1 MTTFLMGLAVAL
13 VLSYPFAYCAAWL
26 AAWLAAVFVEDED
39 EAEEEE
45 PFDEFAHNLQWAA
58 TAWPLHAGYF
68 SGWEDRGKP
77 FPEIY
82 RKRGADQF
90 SYSQSPLHRI
100 MAGGHSSFSPE
111 FRLKLWQND
120 SYRKSVAWVFSELDS
135 SDVDAALRAA
145 TSMMNKAYGYW
156 RPMIATILLAYAE
169 GLMPAKSSLAAE
181 AAEAVLLLEREY
193 RSELASSQCR
203 QRERLRKLKV
213 LSSAEQAFRKEK
225 SFQQ

>member
-1 MTTFLMGLAVAL
+1 
-13 VLSYPFAYCAAWL
+13 
-26 AAWLAAVFVEDED
+26 
-39 EAEEEE
+39 
-45 PFDEFAHNLQWAA
+45 
-58 TAWPLHAGYF
+58 
-68 SGWEDRGKP
+68 
-77 FPEIY
+77 
-82 RKRGADQF
+82 
-90 SYSQSPLHRI
+90 

-120 SYRKSVAWVFSELDS
+120 SYRKSIAWVFSELDS

-145 TSMMNKAYGYW
+145 TSMMNKGAYGYW

-203 QRERLRKLKV
+203 HRERLRKLKV
-213 LSSAEQAFRKEK
+213 LSSAEQAFREEKE